1 MQPQEWL
8 PLPSLLGLNWVCV
21 ASSPVESQQPPLHRR
36 ARYLNRLKLGITP
49 QKAVFQWS
57 TLMPDSAP
65 RSLRYL
71 AKTQGLQMGSTR
83 GADISA
89 GVKGLGSCITWYAL
103 HLQNRSIS
111 RWVLRQPWAL
121 GTALHSDPSL
131 LRWESEVL
139 ERVVGFPAGLRIVEG
154 KCWEQWSWSFKYLP
168 EHLEIIL
175 TQGMKNY
182 ELIWRNR
189 ISPKK

>member
-1 MQPQEWL
+1 VLAPQCQKPCPNTKSHTPDIIWDPCTDVWSFHELMQPQEWL

-111 RWVLRQPWAL
+111 R
-121 GTALHSDPSL
+121 
-131 LRWESEVL
+131 
-139 ERVVGFPAGLRIVEG
+139 
-154 KCWEQWSWSFKYLP
+154 
-168 EHLEIIL
+168 
-175 TQGMKNY
+175 
-182 ELIWRNR
+182 
-189 ISPKK
+189 